1 VNEGGRRGE
10 TNALPFCIESE
21 ITKEERNRE
30 KMRTSEEMHY
40 QQRDELP

>member
-1 VNEGGRRGE
+1 MKVAGAARR
-10 TNALPFCIESE
+10 TRSPFCIESE
-21 ITKEERNRE
+21 ITIEERNRE